1 MFHEDAQNSDA
12 YPCITV
18 GDEHGRCCWEG
29 EEQPWFAVNVIG
41 YIYTIVAVL
50 IAHLLIWA
58 GNDRYKPTRDSTA
71 PPLYSLAAVRSML
84 VFYLLVI
91 MAGSLPG
98 LLTYWAFRKGSPI
111 YENPE
116 LACQQLDSLIP
127 GAPPVVPMASATLI
141 VAAVLYRLRLRNS
154 REDSLAEYLVSQE
167 LVTPGDD
174 VLLVSSSGGQVAWGL
189 VYEAHK
195 DRTGGLTAGT
205 STPLLTAPGL
215 SSPGDVE
222 AQAKSVITTV
232 DYQSPAKA
240 MKSLAWTVE
249 NACRELERAELP
261 HPDMWPTLR
270 TIATDAAALPVPDSS
285 MDVILARSFSALREQ
300 LAKADRLAA
309 VKRRYHPGAQASS
322 KRHAPAATRMFQE
335 LYRVL
340 RPGGKFIALSRSRS
354 DEKYMRRL
362 AGMRHQQWSPKD
374 VHLHEKS
381 LRLQH
386 SLLPIKVLVITKP
399 TTAAPAVSS
408 GHIPQPIV
416 DLTISPEHIQVA
428 ARSAEQ
434 DVPGGALNAA
444 LRAAGTA
451 RPAAGSATRYLHSAL
466 RVALYATLVALWLGC
481 TIALGVEYEK
491 FDFPVAQKYE
501 SGRFGG
507 MFVSVVSKM
516 PLFAVVF
523 MRTLRSFSRYE
534 PDSGLPPTTASQLLR
549 EFGRALARML
559 IGSFVLVLV
568 FHVPSLI
575 LATFVFPHVTWS
587 RTVQHTVGILVNVA
601 VIFVATKIAL
611 AAYDKWQNRDLEQIE
626 KEEAE
631 NDAPAKQPEEGMA
644 ALEIQ

>member
-1 MFHEDAQNSDA
+1 MFHEDSQNSDV
-12 YPCITV
+12 YPCTTI

-29 EEQPWFAVNVIG
+29 EDQPWFAVNVIG
-41 YIYTIVAVL
+41 YMYTIALVL

-58 GNDRYKPTRDSTA
+58 ANDRHKPTRDSTA
-71 PPLYSLAAVRSML
+71 PPLYSLAGVRSML

-91 MAGSLPG
+91 MSGSLPG

-141 VAAVLYRLRLRNS
+141 VAAVLYRLRLRNT
-154 REDSLAEYLVSQE
+154 REDSLAEYLISQD
-167 LVTPGDD
+167 LVTPSDD
-174 VLLVSSSGGQVAWGL
+174 VLLVSSSSGQVAWGW
-189 VYEAHK
+189 VYETCR
-195 DRTGGLTAGT
+195 DRAGGLTAGT

-215 SSPGDVE
+215 TSPSDVE
-222 AQAKSVITTV
+222 AQNKAVITTV

-240 MKSLAWTVE
+240 VKSMAWTIE

-261 HPDMWPTLR
+261 HPDMWPSLHA
-270 TIATDAAALPVPDSS
+270 IAADTATLPVPDSA
-285 MDVILARSFSALREQ
+285 MDVILTRSFSSLREQ
-300 LAKADRLAA
+300 LAKSDRLAA
-309 VKRRYHPGAQASS
+309 VKRRYHPDLQASG
-322 KRHAPAATRMFQE
+322 KRHVPAATRMLQE

-340 RPGGKFIALSRSRS
+340 RPGGRFIALSRSGS
-354 DEKYMRRL
+354 DEKYLRRL
-362 AGMRHQQWSPKD
+362 AGMRHQQWTPKD
-374 VHLHEKS
+374 VRLHEKS
-381 LRLQH
+381 LRLKH
-386 SLLPIKVLVITKP
+386 SLLPIKVLVLTKP
-399 TTAAPAVSS
+399 ASATPAQSS
-408 GHIPQPIV
+408 ANIPRPIV

-434 DVPGGALNAA
+434 EVPGAA
-444 LRAAGTA
+444 LDAALQAAGTA

-466 RVALYATLVALWLGC
+466 RAALYTALVALWLGF

-507 MFVSVVSKM
+507 MFVSVASKL

-549 EFGRALARML
+549 EFGRSLVKML
-559 IGSFVLVLV
+559 IGSFVLVVV

-587 RTVQHTVGILVNVA
+587 RTTQHTVSILVNVA
-601 VIFVATKIAL
+601 VIFVATKVAL
-611 AAYDKWQNRDLEQIE
+611 AAYAKWQNRDLEKIE
-626 KEEAE
+626 QEEAE
-631 NDAPAKQPEEGMA
+631 NDVPTKQPEEGMA